1 MQEFWAL
8 LNFINPNVFQNL
20 DEFIQLYGDDLK
32 ENIRDLHDTIRPHL
46 LRRLK
51 EDVETSMP
59 PKEETVIEIELT
71 TIQKQYYRAL
81 YEKDLKFLHRN
92 KARALDG
99 PALTN
104 LTVQLR
110 KCSNHAFLL
119 TGVET
124 ELRAQNPDCDDLQSL
139 VNTSGKLVLL
149 DKLLPRL
156 KQDGHRILLFS
167 QFTRMLDIIQDYL
180 NLRKFKYE
188 RIDGTIT
195 GRKRQAAIDRFQ
207 TSDKDQ
213 AFIMLLSTRAG
224 GVGINLTAADTCVS
238 LSLIACLFLLFL
250 YLIVPSLYSSSL
262 LQYQII
268 FDSDPNPQNDLQAH
282 ARCHRIG
289 QTKPVKIYRLL
300 TRKTYEASMIL
311 IKHSHFVHC
320 VP

>member
-1 MQEFWAL
+1 M
-8 LNFINPNVFQNL
+8 
-20 DEFIQLYGDDLK
+20 
-32 ENIRDLHDTIRPHL
+32 
-46 LRRLK
+46 
-51 EDVETSMP
+51 
-59 PKEETVIEIELT
+59 
-71 TIQKQYYRAL
+71 
-81 YEKDLKFLHRN
+81 
-92 KARALDG
+92 
-99 PALTN
+99 
-104 LTVQLR
+104 
-110 KCSNHAFLL
+110 
-119 TGVET
+119 
-124 ELRAQNPDCDDLQSL
+124 
-139 VNTSGKLVLL
+139 NTSGKLVLL

-195 GRKRQAAIDRFQ
+195 GRKRQAAIDKFQ